1 MSNDRHYLVL
11 GLDPGIASCGFCLLD
26 MTDHK
31 ILEMGSH
38 LFDAPQEAKTKV
50 SLAVTRRNARSVR
63 RNNQRTKA
71 RLAHCLRLLKDAG
84 LVPADADKTWFQT
97 VKKDKP
103 ILKLRAAGLD
113 RLLSDREFAQVLYSL
128 CGNRGYIPHGEGRLG
143 ETDDAEGKKVLGAIK
158 KNSEAMAEN
167 GCRTI
172 GEMLYRQG
180 RSRNKQG
187 SYDLCVLN
195 SQIQDEAR
203 ALFEAQHRFGNQKA
217 AEELETDYLKC
228 LTWEKKTTEHDLRS
242 YELVRY
248 CPYFPL
254 EKRAALADPS
264 SELCRAYEKLKHLT
278 IVHGDGSESR
288 LSSEQVDGY
297 LKLLF
302 STSPITTKKD
312 PLEVTYKRIRKD
324 LDLSS
329 TSVFKGIDS
338 EKEKTTEV
346 FSPKSWRCLRR
357 NGVPQALL
365 QRMLDDRSLGD
376 AICEA
381 LTFASSEESLE
392 QQLEPLDLTESEREA
407 ILGVPFTGKLFKGYG
422 SRSRKALE
430 MLIDAFED
438 EGVHTLTEAERASG
452 LLDKRRADSGTR
464 TELLP
469 AYDTYDR
476 TCRNPVV
483 LRAMGRMRRIV
494 NAIIKIYGVPDE
506 IHIELG
512 RDLKQS
518 KNEKI
523 QVSKRQA
530 ENKAANKRM
539 AELAAGILGCTPEE
553 VPGKIVQKLAM
564 REEQG
569 EKDLY
574 TGEAI
579 DLERL
584 VKEDHYCQIDHI
596 LPYSRTCDDSRANK
610 VLVLAKSNQDKR
622 ERTPYEWMNSGETC
636 APDWNEF
643 QARIM
648 NGVHWFRKRDRF
660 LNTDLGPETEA
671 KFIARNLNDDRYMS
685 VAVKNYLEDCL
696 LFPEDGRKRHVT
708 AVAGGATG
716 NLRWVWGLNFG
727 DNGKKDREDD
737 RHHAVDAAIIAAC
750 SESTVRK
757 VADASKLGRETFKHL
772 RQSRLADTQP
782 WPTFAEEVVER
793 REQVI
798 PTRMADHGVTG
809 RAFEDTLYHL
819 EGFTDD
825 KGRYPLVRAGGKTV
839 KKGNV
844 HIGADGSARLVDG
857 MAFVRLWLDPSA
869 RPTGKVKGKWYAE
882 PVYYA
887 DIPAMRDGT
896 YVPRACMIHV
906 ARVNW
911 EPVPETALV
920 SKPVTVFFGDVLKV
934 DDHIGRFTGLDIA
947 GCRLKIQSIIDKTE
961 FSDWPSFG
969 SWGNQT
975 QVSILQED
983 CLGHCYDG
991 LSINT
996 GASTYS
1002 ILEP

>member
-1 MSNDRHYLVL
+1 MSNARHYLVL

-158 KNSEAMAEN
+158 KNSEAMAES
-167 GCRTI
+167 GCRTV

-203 ALFEAQHRFGNQKA
+203 ALFEAQRRFGNQKA
-217 AEELETDYLKC
+217 AEELKTEYLKC

-242 YELVRY
+242 YELVGY

-254 EKRAALADPS
+254 EKHAALADPS

-365 QRMLDDRSLGD
+365 QRMLDNRSLGD

-452 LLDKRRADSGTR
+452 LLDKRLADSGTR

-469 AYDTYDR
+469 PYDTYDR
-476 TCRNPVV
+476 TCLNPVV

-553 VPGKIVQKLAM
+553 VPGKIVRKLAM

-648 NGVHWFRKRDRF
+648 NEVRWFRKREKL

-708 AVAGGATG
+708 AVSGGATG
-716 NLRWVWGLNFG
+716 NLRWVWHLNSG

-750 SESTVRK
+750 SESTVKK

-772 RQSRLADTQP
+772 RQKRLADTQP
-782 WPTFAEEVVER
+782 WSTFAEEVVKR
-793 REQVI
+793 RERVI

-825 KGRYPLVRAGGKTV
+825 KGHYPLVRAGGKTV

-844 HIGADGSARLVDG
+844 HIGTDGSARLVDG

-934 DDHIGRFTGLDIA
+934 DGHIGRFAGLNIA
-947 GCRLKIQSIIDKTE
+947 NCSLTVQSVLDKTE
-961 FSDWPSFG
+961 LSDWPSFG

-975 QVSILQED
+975 QVSVLQED

-1002 ILEP
+1002 IREP

>member
-167 GCRTI
+167 GCRTV

-203 ALFEAQHRFGNQKA
+203 ALFEAQRRFGNQKA

-242 YELVRY
+242 YELVGY

-264 SELCRAYEKLKHLT
+264 SEICRAYEKLKHLT
-278 IVHGDGSESR
+278 IVHEDASESR
-288 LSSEQVDGY
+288 LSSGQVDGY
-297 LKLLF
+297 LKILF

-329 TSVFKGIDS
+329 TSAFKGIDP
-338 EKEKTTEV
+338 EKEKTCEV

-376 AICEA
+376 AVCEA

-553 VPGKIVQKLAM
+553 VPGKIVRKLAM

-574 TGEAI
+574 TGKAI

-643 QARIM
+643 QARAM
-648 NGVHWFRKRDRF
+648 NEVRWFRKREKL

-708 AVAGGATG
+708 AVSGGATG

-750 SESTVRK
+750 SDDTVWK
-757 VADASKLGRETFKHL
+757 VANASKLGRETFKHL

-809 RAFEDTLYHL
+809 RLFEDFVYRL
-819 EGFTDD
+819 ERIRETGYAEISRKDGD
-825 KGRYPLVRAGGKTV
+825 KRKHSVE
-839 KKGNV
+839 GNYIV
-844 HIGADGSARLVDG
+844 QADGSIKLLDKLAYL
-857 MAFVRLWLDPSA
+857 RLWHDPNS
-869 RPTGKVKGKWYAE
+869 GKQGKWYVE
-882 PVYYA
+882 PVYLA
-887 DIPAMRDGT
+887 EVSEAEAPD
-896 YVPRACMIHV
+896 YVPRY
-906 ARVNW
+906 ARQKQARTIWN
-911 EPVPETALV
+911 EVPESAKQEVPLKLYR
-920 SKPVTVFFGDVLKV
+920 SDVLIVGNHIARYWSFDIGGGSFDMRRISDSKLKDKSFPSISKWTNEMKV
-934 DDHIGRFTGLDIA
+934 L
-947 GCRLKIQSIIDKTE
+947 
-961 FSDWPSFG
+961 
-969 SWGNQT
+969 
-975 QVSILQED
+975 VLQED
-983 CLGHCYDG
+983 CLGHCYDSM
-991 LSINT
+991 LIDQDS
-996 GASTYS
+996 STYS
-1002 ILEP
+1002 LREP

>member
-1 MSNDRHYLVL
+1 MSNARHYLVL

-158 KNSEAMAEN
+158 KNSEAMAES
-167 GCRTI
+167 GCRTV

-203 ALFEAQHRFGNQKA
+203 ALFEAQRRFGNQKA
-217 AEELETDYLKC
+217 AEELETEYLKC

-242 YELVRY
+242 YELVGY

-254 EKRAALADPS
+254 EKHAALADPS

-648 NGVHWFRKRDRF
+648 NGVHWFRKRERF

-934 DDHIGRFTGLDIA
+934 DDHIGRFAGLNIA
-947 GCRLKIQSIIDKTE
+947 NCSLTVQSVLDKTE
-961 FSDWPSFG
+961 LSDWPSFG

>member
-1 MSNDRHYLVL
+1 MSNARHYLVL

-167 GCRTI
+167 GCRTV

-203 ALFEAQHRFGNQKA
+203 ALFEAQRRFGNQKA

-242 YELVRY
+242 YELVGY

-264 SELCRAYEKLKHLT
+264 SEICRAYEKLKHLT
-278 IVHGDGSESR
+278 IVHEDASESR
-288 LSSEQVDGY
+288 LSSGQVDGY
-297 LKLLF
+297 LKILF

-329 TSVFKGIDS
+329 TSAFKGIDS

-376 AICEA
+376 AVCEA

-553 VPGKIVQKLAM
+553 VPGKIVRKLAM

-574 TGEAI
+574 TGKAI

-643 QARIM
+643 QARAM
-648 NGVHWFRKRDRF
+648 NEVRWFRKREKL

-708 AVAGGATG
+708 AVSGGATG

-750 SESTVRK
+750 SDDTVWK
-757 VADASKLGRETFKHL
+757 VANASKLGRETFKHL

-809 RAFEDTLYHL
+809 RLFEDFVYRL
-819 EGFTDD
+819 ERIRETGYAEISRKDGD
-825 KGRYPLVRAGGKTV
+825 KRKHSVE
-839 KKGNV
+839 GNYIV
-844 HIGADGSARLVDG
+844 QADGSIKLLDKLAYL
-857 MAFVRLWLDPSA
+857 RLWHDPNS
-869 RPTGKVKGKWYAE
+869 GKQGKWYVE
-882 PVYYA
+882 PVYLVEVSEA
-887 DIPAMRDGT
+887 EAPD
-896 YVPRACMIHV
+896 YVPRY
-906 ARVNW
+906 ARQKQARTIWN
-911 EPVPETALV
+911 EVPESAKQEVPLKLYR
-920 SKPVTVFFGDVLKV
+920 SDVLIVGNHIARYWSFDIGGGSFDMRRISDSKLKDKSFPSISKWTNEMKV
-934 DDHIGRFTGLDIA
+934 L
-947 GCRLKIQSIIDKTE
+947 
-961 FSDWPSFG
+961 
-969 SWGNQT
+969 
-975 QVSILQED
+975 VLQED
-983 CLGHCYDG
+983 CLGHCYDSM
-991 LSINT
+991 LIDQDS
-996 GASTYS
+996 STYS
-1002 ILEP
+1002 LREP